1 VSHDGDGGGRESDR
15 EYDQAG
21 HWRPIVPEI
30 SDRRVVSGI
39 EQHGCDEQRQRKL
52 RGDAE
57 RWRARKKRQQRT
69 ADRQEYWIRS
79 SDAARRRS

>member
-1 VSHDGDGGGRESDR
+1 MRATVGGRESDR
-15 EYDQAG
+15 EDDQAG
-21 HWRPIVPEI
+21 HRRPIVPEI
-30 SDRRVVSGI
+30 SERRIVSRI
-39 EQHGCDEQRQRKL
+39 EQHGCDEERQRKL

-57 RWRARKKRQQRT
+57 RGRARKKRQQRT